1 MEYNELLYDFVD
13 GVTDS
18 GQEQTLFAALA
29 ENEELRS
36 DLKQLLAMRAA
47 VQNDTKAFIPPASS
61 TLSLFS
67 SLGFSAP
74 AALVPVEVG
83 MGARILEFLGNSS
96 KAITTGVVMSGITA
110 LCMYFWMSDSA
121 VEKSSLAV
129 ENTPS
134 ITSENKEGISSSA
147 TKLTSSSENS
157 SQLMAGQD
165 HTTITPPERI
175 IKYVYIR
182 EKNSASEAQHTAQSA
197 LETTPQNSTLD
208 AATPQADAVESM
220 TTPRLFPAEYQASAS
235 SAFIPSIAAAATPR
249 PASFQAPNFV
259 NSPTENSLPLW
270 TLELRRLDTRSS
282 EIPTLVSTAPTYNN
296 LALTGLFSMNSSF
309 FTGLEFA
316 QEQYFQSFTSSDG
329 RGNTYLYEQNPSLS
343 SLSIVARYVPFEW
356 QKFQPII
363 QLGLGG
369 TAIGPIGRG
378 LLGVRYSPEDNVS
391 FMLNL
396 EGSAMQYSH
405 QNINYTLTKFGLSY
419 GISLHF

>member
-74 AALVPVEVG
+74 VAVVPVEVG
-83 MGARILEFLGNSS
+83 IGAKILEFLGNSS

-110 LCMYFWMSDSA
+110 LCMYFWMKDSA
-121 VEKSSLAV
+121 VDTSSLAT
-129 ENTPS
+129 ENTSS
-134 ITSENKEGISSSA
+134 ITTEHTTGIKSSA
-147 TKLTSSSENS
+147 TKTTSSANS
-157 SQLMAGQD
+157 SQLTAGQD

-182 EKNSASEAQHTAQSA
+182 EKNTAAEAQRTAQSA
-197 LETTPQNSTLD
+197 LETTPPNSTLD

-220 TTPRLFPAEYQASAS
+220 TTPRLIPAEYQASS
-235 SAFIPSIAAAATPR
+235 SPAFIPSIAAAATPQ
-249 PASFQAPNFV
+249 PASFQAPSFV
-259 NSPTENSLPLW
+259 NVPSENSLPLW

-296 LALTGLFSMNSSF
+296 LALTGLFTLNSSF
-309 FTGLEFA
+309 FVGLEFA
-316 QEQYFQSFTSSDG
+316 QEQYFQSFTSSDA

-343 SLSIVARYVPFEW
+343 SLSVVARYVPFEW
-356 QKFQPII
+356 QKFQPIL

-378 LLGVRYSPEDNVS
+378 LLGVRYSPENNVS

>member
-74 AALVPVEVG
+74 VAVVPVEVG
-83 MGARILEFLGNSS
+83 IGAKILEFLGNSS

-110 LCMYFWMSDSA
+110 LCMYFWMKDSA
-121 VEKSSLAV
+121 VDTSSLVA
-129 ENTPS
+129 ENTSS
-134 ITSENKEGISSSA
+134 ITSEHTTGIKSSA
-147 TKLTSSSENS
+147 TKTTSSANS

-182 EKNSASEAQHTAQSA
+182 EKNSTSDAQRTAQSA
-197 LETTPQNSTLD
+197 LETTPPNSTLD
-208 AATPQADAVESM
+208 AATPQADAIESM
-220 TTPRLFPAEYQASAS
+220 TTPRLIPAEYQASS
-235 SAFIPSIAAAATPR
+235 PAFIPSIAAAATPR
-249 PASFQAPNFV
+249 SASFQAPSFV
-259 NSPTENSLPLW
+259 NLPSENSLPLW

-282 EIPTLVSTAPTYNN
+282 ETPTLVSTAPTYNN
-296 LALTGLFSMNSSF
+296 LALTGLFSLNSSF
-309 FTGLEFA
+309 FVGLEFA
-316 QEQYFQSFTSSDG
+316 QEQYFQSFTSSDT

-343 SLSIVARYVPFEW
+343 SLSVVARYVPFEW
-356 QKFQPII
+356 QKFQPIL

-378 LLGVRYSPEDNVS
+378 LIGVRYSPEDNVS